1 MCGELD
7 CLLAFALIAKDR
19 DFTKPNLDLN
29 DSFIYARNVRH
40 PLVELN
46 VENSIFVPNEIKTGS
61 TLSEFKSEIQTNN
74 KIKVITGPNVNNI
87 F

>member
-7 CLLAFALIAKDR
+7 CLLSFALIAKER
-19 DFTKPNLDLN
+19 DYTKPYLHLN

-46 VENSIFVPNEIKTGS
+46 VENSIFVPNEIKTGLCS

-74 KIKVITGPNVNNI
+74 KIKVITGPNVN
-87 F
+87 